1 MSIKD
6 CFQKTSSVLPGG
18 GSSLSDW
25 TLADVTS
32 SDWTKNDPDVVNLT
46 IKRSEL
52 DKITTGFVT
61 KAKMKEFILALVPD
75 EVE

>member
-1 MSIKD
+1 MSWKE
-6 CFQKTSSVLPGG
+6 
-18 GSSLSDW
+18 
-25 TLADVTS
+25 DVSTVI
-32 SDWTKNDPDVVNLT
+32 DRHTITMNDEYDLVVVNLT